1 MAYTTDDEYRALMAE
16 YFKTD
21 IPEKM
26 VPVIDRIYADNKA
39 VLDPLIQRVVKEM
52 NFENSD
58 MNVMY
63 LFSYDYFY
71 ETRALLK
78 NYRPPI

>member
-1 MAYTTDDEYRALMAE
+1 MAYTTDDEYRAQMVQ

-21 IPEKM
+21 KTQEM
-26 VPVIDRIYADNKA
+26 VPMIETLYAENKA
-39 VLDPLIQRVVKEM
+39 VLDPLIQRFVKEM
-52 NFENSD
+52 NFANND

-63 LFSYDYFY
+63 LFSYDYFN

-78 NYRPPI
+78 NYQPHT